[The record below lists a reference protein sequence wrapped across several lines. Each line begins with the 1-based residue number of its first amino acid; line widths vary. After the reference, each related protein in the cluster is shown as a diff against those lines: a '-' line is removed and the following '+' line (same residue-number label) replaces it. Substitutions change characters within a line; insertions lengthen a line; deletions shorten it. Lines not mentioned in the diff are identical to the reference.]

1 MDLDHLSNRQLLEL
15 HCSLMAKLR
24 ERGVV
29 RSSNNPIAD
38 YTESLVAKALGAS
51 LAVGSTAGF
60 DAVTPEGTRIQ
71 IKGRRLTPENG
82 STQLSAIRNLA
93 GKPFDVLAAVM
104 FDKDLN
110 VMYAALLP
118 LSVVQDHGRYRAHTN
133 AHTLHFRPALLGLPG
148 VRDITAELR
157 IVATG

>member
-1 MDLDHLSNRQLLEL
+1 MDIDHLSNRQLLEL

-24 ERGVV
+24 QRGVI
-29 RSSNNPIAD
+29 RSSNNPVAD

-60 DAVTPEGTRIQ
+60 DAVTPDGTRVQ
-71 IKGRRLTPENG
+71 IKGRRLTPENS

-104 FDKDLN
+104 FDKDLH
-110 VMYAALLP
+110 VLYAALIP
-118 LSVVQDHGRYRAHTN
+118 LSVVQEHGRYRAHTN
-133 AHTLHFRPALLGLPG
+133 AHTLHFRPSLLEAPG
-148 VRDITAELR
+148 VRDITAEVR
-157 IVATG
+157 VAVSE